1 MKEII
6 YGYMIY
12 KTKYFNLLSRE
23 KVEVNKENVLYGY
36 MVICSRYIAWLYVLG
51 IYCREAE

>member
-36 MVICSRYIAWLYVLG
+36 MVIWLYVLG
-51 IYCREAE
+51 I